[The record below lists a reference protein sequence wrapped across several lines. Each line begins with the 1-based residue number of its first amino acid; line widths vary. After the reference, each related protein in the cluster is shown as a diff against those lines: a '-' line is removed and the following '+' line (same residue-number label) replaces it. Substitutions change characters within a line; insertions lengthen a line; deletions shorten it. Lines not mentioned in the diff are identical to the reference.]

1 MKESTL
7 KQFGAVSREV
17 AREMVM
23 GVVQRLNA
31 DVAIATTGLAGPESD
46 ESGKPVGLVYVGTY
60 YNGQIEVKEYHFFGD
75 RALIRDRAAK
85 NALNQLRLMINRV
98 KDK

>member
-1 MKESTL
+1 MFKEGIVCYSNESKINTVGVKESTL

-46 ESGKPVGLVYVGTY
+46 ESV
-60 YNGQIEVKEYHFFGD
+60 
-75 RALIRDRAAK
+75 
-85 NALNQLRLMINRV
+85 NQLA
-98 KDK
+98 